1 RDDFFHH
8 FAPVKQFL
16 PAQYAASMPCFYYGY
31 FLTLRPFAGQNP
43 DEKQPIVKIDV
54 SKGQGM

>member
-1 RDDFFHH
+1 
-8 FAPVKQFL
+8 
-16 PAQYAASMPCFYYGY
+16 MPCFYYGY
-31 FLTLRPFAGQNP
+31 FLTLRPFAWQNP